1 MMEDHEFCDSCPGCR
16 PALADPNTMEPMSQ
30 DNPIMVEANRIWDN
44 ETSYEQRKAFIEVTL
59 HNSRQDDEIKLA
71 QEVVQLIEI
80 AIQ

>member
-16 PALADPNTMEPMSQ
+16 PALADPTTMRPMPQ
-30 DNPIMVEANRIWDN
+30 DHPTMVEVNRIWDN

-59 HNSRQDDEIKLA
+59 HNSRETDEIKLA
-71 QEVVQLIEI
+71 QEVVQLIQN